1 MSTTTPTPNAVE
13 YEDIQGLVRFGHGH
27 LKQASFLL
35 LRVKDRAAARAWL
48 AGVAVTNAAAH
59 DTRPDTA
66 LQIALTRQGLDALG
80 VPADIVSGFSAEY
93 LAGMASDDARSRR
106 LGDVAQND
114 PSGWL
119 WGGGGLVPHALVM
132 LYAKPELL
140 AGFEQSTL
148 AACGTGFE
156 LDGRLATTDMD
167 GTEPFGFVDGISQ
180 PDIDWAR
187 KREAADVTQY
197 AYTNLSCLGEYLLG
211 YPNEYG
217 AYTDRPLVDPA
228 RGAATLLPRAED
240 APELA
245 DLGRNGSYLVIRQLR
260 QNVRSL
266 WQYLDTQASG
276 NEALRRR
283 WAEAMVGRK
292 LQGEPLVGSDNGLND
307 FDYQGDPEGLRCP
320 LGAHVR
326 RANPRNADL
335 PEGPP
340 GLLSRLVRI
349 FGFNPEALE
358 QDRIASTRFHRLLRR
373 GREYG
378 TELSIEEAV
387 TTAFDPPETGL
398 HFICLGAN
406 IARQFEFVQN
416 AWIAG
421 TRFDGLGGEGDPLLG
436 NRQPGPGKSP
446 TDFFSMPE
454 AGGPD
459 HRLRAMPLFVQVRG
473 GAYFFLPGLRA
484 LRFLATVE

>member
-1 MSTTTPTPNAVE
+1 MSDAVE
-13 YEDIQGLVRFGHGH
+13 YDDIQSLVRFAHAH
-27 LKQASFLL
+27 LTQASFLL
-35 LRVKDRAAARAWL
+35 LHVKDRAAARAWL
-48 AGVAVTNAAAH
+48 ASAPVTSAAVQ

-66 LQIALTRQGLDALG
+66 LHVALTRQGLDALG

-93 LAGMASDDARSRR
+93 LAGMTSDEARSRR
-106 LGDVAQND
+106 LGDIAQND

-119 WGGGGLVPHALVM
+119 WGGSGLVPHVLVM
-132 LYAKPELL
+132 LYARPELL
-140 AGFEQSTL
+140 ADFERGVV
-148 AACGTGFE
+148 AACDAGFE
-156 LDGRLATTDMD
+156 LSGRLATTDMD
-167 GTEPFGFVDGISQ
+167 GVEPFGFVDGISQ
-180 PDIDWAR
+180 PEPDWAR
-187 KREAADVTQY
+187 KREVGDITQY
-197 AYTNLSCLGEYLLG
+197 AYTNLSCLGEFLLG

-217 AYTDRPLVDPA
+217 AYTDRPLLDPA
-228 RGAATLLPRAED
+228 RSTAAQLPRAEE
-240 APELA
+240 APDLA
-245 DLGRNGSYLVIRQLR
+245 DLGRNGSYLVMRQLR
-260 QNVRSL
+260 QDVRGL
-266 WQYLDTQASG
+266 WQYLDAQAGG

-283 WAEAMVGRK
+283 WGEAMVGRK
-292 LQGEPLVGSDNGLND
+292 LTGEPLVGSGSGLND
-307 FDYQGDPEGLRCP
+307 FDYQTDVEGLRCP
-320 LGAHVR
+320 FGAHIR

-378 TELSIEEAV
+378 VELSIEQAV
-387 TTAFDPPETGL
+387 TTEFDPPETGL

-416 AWIAG
+416 AWIIG

-436 NRQPGPGKSP
+436 DRQPGPDRSP
-446 TDFFSMPE
+446 TNFFSIPE

-459 HRLRAMPLFVQVRG
+459 RRLHDMPAFVQVRG

-484 LRFLATVE
+484 LKFLATVE